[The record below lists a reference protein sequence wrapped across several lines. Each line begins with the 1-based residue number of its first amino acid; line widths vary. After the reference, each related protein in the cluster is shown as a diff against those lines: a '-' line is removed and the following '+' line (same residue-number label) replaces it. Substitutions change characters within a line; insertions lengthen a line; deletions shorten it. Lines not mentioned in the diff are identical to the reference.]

1 MQFRKERYVEQ
12 CRLLM
17 ADGGW
22 WSIPAMAAALGCS
35 QTGASARIRDLRK
48 ERYGC
53 HTIVKRLR
61 PGGYFEYR
69 MVTDDHIKQAR
80 RNTDEQ

>member
-1 MQFRKERYVEQ
+1 MHKSRERLVER

-22 WSIPAMAAALGCS
+22 WTVPAMAAALGCT

-48 ERYGC
+48 TRYGG
-53 HTIVKRLR
+53 HKVVKRLR

-69 MVTDDHIKQAR
+69 MVTDDHIREAR
-80 RNTDEQ
+80 R